1 MLTLPYFHSDML
13 NSNRHNSNR
22 DSIVISEGILVLKI
36 VRLTE
41 LRE

>member
-1 MLTLPYFHSDML
+1 MLTLPYFHSNTL
-13 NSNRHNSNR
+13 NSNRHKSNR
-22 DSIVISEGILVLKI
+22 DSVVISEGILVLKI